1 MYIHTNFGKDNGQM
15 SSIIFFILLVDYFLY
30 VAVGGG
36 VKVLS
41 IVHVSTC

>member
-15 SSIIFFILLVDYFLY
+15 LSIIFFILVDYFLY